1 MFSYG
6 VVGGIGFGMIYL
18 PAIVS
23 VGYYFTT
30 KRAFATGVA
39 VCGSGVGT
47 FLFAPVVQ
55 AILSVTSWQNAFYIL
70 AALVLCCGGVGMLM
84 KPLQIHASAV
94 VDESYQQQD
103 EDEEEEDQGIRGRK
117 PLLQRIAEEKRR
129 RLLAHSN
136 SQFLLM
142 MQQTESQVDVNDAQF
157 KELKERL
164 MLNNEPGVHS
174 TLYLDQLFGRHH
186 ANTSSPGTTPTP
198 SMTPSIGPSVTNSVM
213 TLERHQLSP
222 IIERKFP
229 ESDDQNLS
237 GDNSA
242 EALNQLTV
250 TTVIEVNP
258 NKHKLQD
265 IFSHLKSS
273 QTSEDNEDESESA
286 DNGDNDDE
294 NFQDVEFEDDFRSLK
309 SETPTTTDT
318 PQKSSKFL

>member
-1 MFSYG
+1 
-6 VVGGIGFGMIYL
+6 
-18 PAIVS
+18 
-23 VGYYFTT
+23 
-30 KRAFATGVA
+30 
-39 VCGSGVGT
+39 
-47 FLFAPVVQ
+47 
-55 AILSVTSWQNAFYIL
+55 
-70 AALVLCCGGVGMLM
+70 
-84 KPLQIHASAV
+84 
-94 VDESYQQQD
+94 
-103 EDEEEEDQGIRGRK
+103 
-117 PLLQRIAEEKRR
+117 
-129 RLLAHSN
+129 
-136 SQFLLM
+136 
-142 MQQTESQVDVNDAQF
+142 MQQNESQVDVNDAQF
-157 KELKERL
+157 NELKARL

-186 ANTSSPGTTPTP
+186 AHASSPGTTPTP

-273 QTSEDNEDESESA
+273 QTSEENEDEGD
-286 DNGDNDDE
+286 DNANEEHDGDEE
-294 NFQDVEFEDDFRSLK
+294 NFEDVEFDDFRSLK
-309 SETPTTTDT
+309 SETPTTAET
-318 PQKSSKFL
+318 PQKSSKSFVFLSTFLSFLTFFLFS